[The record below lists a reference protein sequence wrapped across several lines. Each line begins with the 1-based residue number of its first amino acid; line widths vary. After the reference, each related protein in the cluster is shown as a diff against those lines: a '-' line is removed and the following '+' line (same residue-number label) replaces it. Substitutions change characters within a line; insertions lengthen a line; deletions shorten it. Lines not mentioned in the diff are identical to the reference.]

1 MNDNNEHTRKQ
12 EERAYLDTLALLYP
26 GFPDGRIMASE
37 SPDFVIR
44 SGPRQA
50 TGIEITRMTRK
61 DFNWLEGRAGYFL
74 PLLTRDQLVEKI
86 RTKEEK
92 LELYRKKR
100 LHEIWLVIIVKGF
113 SNPGPFNIHNQLQN
127 WHIGSSFD
135 RVLLI
140 DLEKNLLYP
149 VCEKQG

>member
-61 DFNWLEGRAGYFL
+61 DFNWLL
-74 PLLTRDQLVEKI
+74 
-86 RTKEEK
+86 
-92 LELYRKKR
+92 
-100 LHEIWLVIIVKGF
+100 IIVKGF

-127 WHIGSSFD
+127 WHIESSFD